1 MRRPTALGLAFGGVA
16 LLGLSALPQGRP
28 WLVWNASASAPIGLY
43 RVVAGPVE
51 RGDWVL
57 VRPPEDVVVL
67 AAERGYLP
75 LGVPL
80 VKRVAAR
87 AGDAVCARMGV
98 LFINGQEVARPL
110 VRDRAGRPMPRWRGC
125 RSLGAEEI
133 FLLLP
138 PPDSFHSRYFGPVP
152 RTLVIGRL
160 TPLWTS

>member
-1 MRRPTALGLAFGGVA
+1 MRHPIALGLVVGGVA
-16 LLGLSALPQGRP
+16 LLGLPALPTPRP
-28 WLVWNASASAPIGLY
+28 CLVWNASASAPIGLY

-57 VRPPEDVVVL
+57 VRPPTEVAEL
-67 AAERGYLP
+67 AAARGYLP

-80 VKRVAAR
+80 VKRVAALG
-87 AGDAVCARMGV
+87 GDTVCARNGA
-98 LFINGQEVARPL
+98 LFINGQEAARPL
-110 VRDRAGRPMPRWRGC
+110 VRDRAGRPMPRWSGC

-138 PPDSFHSRYFGPVP
+138 PPDSFDSRYFGPVP

-160 TPLWTS
+160 APLWTS

>member
-1 MRRPTALGLAFGGVA
+1 MRCPVALGLAAGGVA
-16 LLGLSALPQGRP
+16 LLGLSALPQARP
-28 WLVWNASASAPIGLY
+28 WLVWNASASAPMGLY

-57 VRPPEDVVVL
+57 VRPPAEVAVL

-80 VKRVAAR
+80 VKRVAAS
-87 AGDAVCARMGV
+87 AGDTICARMGA
-98 LFINGQEVARPL
+98 LFINGQEVARAL
-110 VRDRAGRPMPRWRGC
+110 VRDRAGRPMPRWTGC

-138 PPDSFHSRYFGPVP
+138 PPDSFDSRYFGPVP

-160 TPLWTS
+160 APLWTS

>member
-1 MRRPTALGLAFGGVA
+1 MRRPTALGLAVGGVA
-16 LLGLSALPQGRP
+16 LLGLSVLPQARP

-57 VRPPEDVVVL
+57 VRPPAEVAVL

-75 LGVPL
+75 FGVPL
-80 VKRVAAR
+80 VKRVAAS
-87 AGDAVCARMGV
+87 AGDAICARKGA
-98 LFINGQEVARPL
+98 LFINGLEVARPL
-110 VRDRAGRPMPRWRGC
+110 VRDHAGRPMPRWSGC
-125 RSLGAEEI
+125 RRLGAEEI

-138 PPDSFHSRYFGPVP
+138 PPDSLDSRYFGPIS

-160 TPLWTS
+160 APLWTS

>member
-1 MRRPTALGLAFGGVA
+1 MKCPVALGLAVGGVA
-16 LLGLSALPQGRP
+16 LLGLSALPTPRP
-28 WLVWNASASAPIGLY
+28 WLVWNPSASAPIGLY
-43 RVVAGPVE
+43 RVVAGPVG

-57 VRPPEDVVVL
+57 VRPPEDVAEL
-67 AAERGYLP
+67 AAARGYLP

-87 AGDAVCARMGV
+87 AGDTVCARKGA

-110 VRDRAGRPMPRWRGC
+110 VWDRAGRPMLRWSGC
-125 RSLGAEEI
+125 RSLGAEEL

-138 PPDSFHSRYFGPVP
+138 PPDSFDSRYFGPVP

-160 TPLWTS
+160 APLWTS